1 MDNQRSAKLVLLGEM
16 GAGKSS
22 IAIRYVKGQFNDY
35 QESTIGA
42 AFMTKSVAELKIKFE
57 IWDTAGQERY
67 HSLAPMYYRNAAA
80 AIVVYDVTQESSFKK
95 AIDWINELQR
105 QAKPDVV
112 IALAGN
118 KVDKVKA
125 DSTLRKVTIEEA
137 QQYADEN
144 SLLFMETS
152 ARDNTNIMELFTAV
166 AKKLPSQEGS
176 QVPAQGGVTLE
187 ASQSS
192 GSGNK
197 SGCC

>member
-16 GAGKSS
+16 GSGKSS
-22 IAIRYVKGQFNDY
+22 IAIRYVKGQFNEY

-95 AIDWINELQR
+95 AIDWINELQK

-125 DSTLRKVTIEEA
+125 DSTLRKVTTEEA
-137 QQYADEN
+137 MQLADEN
-144 SLLFMETS
+144 ALLFMETS
-152 ARDNTNIMELFTAV
+152 ARDNTNIMELFTAI
-166 AKKLPSQEGS
+166 AKKLPRAEGS
-176 QVPAQGGVTLE
+176 QAPVQSGVQLE
-187 ASQSS
+187 TNQAADNQK
-192 GSGNK
+192 K

>member
-16 GAGKSS
+16 GSGKSS
-22 IAIRYVKGQFNDY
+22 IAIRYVKGQFNEY

-95 AIDWINELQR
+95 AIDWIYELQK

-125 DSTLRKVTIEEA
+125 DSTLRKVTTEEA
-137 QQYADEN
+137 MQHADEN
-144 SLLFMETS
+144 GLLFMETS
-152 ARDNTNIMELFTAV
+152 ARDNTNIMELFTAI
-166 AKKLPSQEGS
+166 ARKLPKAEGS
-176 QVPAQGGVTLE
+176 QVPIQSGVQLE
-187 ASQSS
+187 ASQSADN
-192 GSGNK
+192 GKK
-197 SGCC
+197 SSCC